1 MRLFRFFIFAEDI
14 QQRFQAIESLWK
26 MRHEL
31 NLSPSKLTEGVVV
44 KGLNITSGFL
54 NYNNENKEYGKKNE
68 KRKHRR
74 TVH

>member
-1 MRLFRFFIFAEDI
+1 
-14 QQRFQAIESLWK
+14 

-44 KGLNITSGFL
+44 KGLNITSVFL
-54 NYNNENKEYGKKNE
+54 NYNNQNKEYGKKNE